1 MRNKI
6 KIKGVTLFKKLFK
19 WLAIIIAII
28 AIIFLLC
35 AALVYLGVVT
45 GAGIAGFIPALGFMA
60 TWGTAEFIIAGAIG
74 LAVAFAIDG
83 DAAGDV
89 VAKAGAVASSAAK
102 AVTKAVGSV
111 ASSVAS
117 SIFSNPWV
125 IAFCGVGVYL
135 LVKED

>member
-1 MRNKI
+1 M
-6 KIKGVTLFKKLFK
+6 FKKLFK

-35 AALVYLGVVT
+35 AGLAYLGIAV
-45 GAGIAGFIPALGFMA
+45 GESIAGLSGALGFMA
-60 TWGTAEFIIAGAIG
+60 AWGTTEFIIAGAIG

-89 VAKAGAVASSAAK
+89 VAKAGAVVGK
-102 AVTKAVGSV
+102 AVESVTGAVGNV
-111 ASSVAS
+111 ISSTAKNV
-117 SIFSNPWV
+117 FSNPWV
-125 IAFCGVGVYL
+125 LAVCGLGIFF